1 MFVFVFKDDDD
12 DQDDVF
18 ATPIATPP
26 GEQHE
31 NTSTAATTRAASSVV
46 RPISSASDLLT
57 YQQIAATT
65 TTTTTANKVHK
76 VSSVGSKLSTAN
88 LLKEDDLY
96 IKFDL
101 QLSELQVICG
111 RLVSDNLVQLVNKGH
126 SNYHLLEKFDIDVS
140 ISLCKLNLNKRS
152 TIPAVI
158 DPNGD
163 LPAQQWPPVRVG
175 ILISLLKLNIDD
187 SKLSNFYRMLTGL
200 RKTFRSVVP
209 RPTSDSGGLDAT
221 SASVLTKTM
230 RSKTSLSS
238 RQMSSKQAFL
248 RLDLNLNEINMAVSM
263 SNFVDR
269 TTTNNNNNYDDLPST
284 FVYSS
289 KTTFIS

>member
-1 MFVFVFKDDDD
+1 M
-12 DQDDVF
+12 F

-31 NTSTAATTRAASSVV
+31 NTSTAATRAASSVV
-46 RPISSASDLLT
+46 RPISSASDLLA
-57 YQQIAATT
+57 YQQTSATT
-65 TTTTTANKVHK
+65 TTTSANNNKVHK
-76 VSSVGSKLSTAN
+76 VSSVGSKLSTTAN

-126 SNYHLLEKFDIDVS
+126 SNHHLLEKFDIDVS

-187 SKLSNFYRMLTGL
+187 SKLSNFYRMLAGL
-200 RKTFRSVVP
+200 RKTFRAAVVP
-209 RPTSDSGGLDAT
+209 RPTCDSGGGLDAT

-230 RSKTSLSS
+230 RSKTSVSS
-238 RQMSSKQAFL
+238 RQTSSKQQAFL

-269 TTTNNNNNYDDLPST
+269 TTTTSNNNNDDLPGT

-289 KTTFIS
+289 KTTFRSQISLFSLNSN